1 MTRQPS
7 NAARIMLVAIGPL
20 AELAINRVMVR
31 ALREQVADA
40 VAIADRRADE
50 AFEAGIKRGR
60 GAWPIAL
67 LFGFMV
73 GVAMTGLYFVIV
85 Q

>member
-1 MTRQPS
+1 
-7 NAARIMLVAIGPL
+7 MLVAIGPL
-20 AELAINRVMVR
+20 AELAVVKALNR
-31 ALREQVADA
+31 ALREQVNDA
-40 VAIADRRADE
+40 EAISSRRARE
-50 AFEAGIKRGR
+50 AFDAGVQRGR

-85 Q
+85 R